1 MTTRRAPPYHNFF
14 ARWLAFIVRGS
25 WKADLPAQ
33 RPSILTE
40 LLTSAKTNHY
50 KLMRLTLV
58 PNVSSKRGRS
68 VNVAIGS

>member
-25 WKADLPAQ
+25 WKADLPAH